1 MKNSVPGDWC
11 ELIKKDFDKIKMNLS
26 EKNIEDMPVLEFKKL
41 VKLMVRKSAF
51 KYLEDLKDGHN
62 KVKENKYAQFTSPQ
76 EYITS
81 MEISNTQISI
91 LFSLRIRSIRGIKEN
106 FKTMHRVTH
115 SV

>member
-1 MKNSVPGDWC
+1 
-11 ELIKKDFDKIKMNLS
+11 MNLS

-62 KVKENKYAQFTSPQ
+62 KVKENKFAQFTSPQ

-81 MEISNTQISI
+81 MELSNTQISI
-91 LFSLRIRSIRGIKEN
+91 F
-106 FKTMHRVTH
+106 F
-115 SV
+115 